1 MVNIIIENIIGQVDD
16 QGWDTGILEEMVSF
30 RHDPDVAIPTGD
42 QAYKNV
48 NGIQRP
54 VINTKGW
61 DVQVKWR
68 YQSTD

>member
-1 MVNIIIENIIGQVDD
+1 
-16 QGWDTGILEEMVSF
+16 MVSF

-54 VINTKGW
+54 VITTKGW